1 MGIALSSRAALAPRL
16 EVSRIPGEFDK
27 RQACITISSPYH
39 DLIRAYSQRGFKS
52 CTGPERH
59 VIVLVDTVPAHPC
72 ASYQLPVFVQGDAA
86 SKDLGAV
93 LEACDI
99 ASTTLWL
106 TRCG

>member
-1 MGIALSSRAALAPRL
+1 MEIGSTPLRRLSPRL
-16 EVSRIPGEFDK
+16 KVSRIPREFDK
-27 RQACITISSPYH
+27 WQARVPYH
-39 DLIRAYSQRGFKS
+39 DLIRAYGRRGCKPL
-52 CTGPERH
+52 TGPERH
-59 VIVLVDTVPAHPC
+59 VVVLVDTVPAHPS